1 MNGYEMLGIAV
12 ANGIIYFL
20 CSAILGLIICCIF
33 CIFTMDDINGADLDN
48 FPACAWIGGCIVC
61 VVMVLRCIY

>member
-1 MNGYEMLGIAV
+1 MNGYEILGKAV
-12 ANGIIYFL
+12 VYGIIYFL
-20 CSAILGLIICCIF
+20 SSAFLGLIICCV
-33 CIFTMDDINGADLDN
+33 FTGDTINGADLDN

>member
-1 MNGYEMLGIAV
+1 MNGYEILGKAV
-12 ANGIIYFL
+12 VYGIIYFL
-20 CSAILGLIICCIF
+20 SSAFLGIICCV
-33 CIFTMDDINGADLDN
+33 FTGDAINGANLDN

>member
-20 CSAILGLIICCIF
+20 CSAILGLIICCV
-33 CIFTMDDINGADLDN
+33 FTGDAINGADLDSY
-48 FPACAWIGGCIVC
+48 PLCAWIGGCIVC

>member
-12 ANGIIYFL
+12 ANEIIYFL
-20 CSAILGLIICCIF
+20 CSAILGLIICCV
-33 CIFTMDDINGADLDN
+33 FTGDAINGADLDN
-48 FPACAWIGGCIVC
+48 CPLCAWIGGCIVC

>member
-20 CSAILGLIICCIF
+20 GSAILGAIICC
-33 CIFTMDDINGADLDN
+33 FTGDSINGADLDTY
-48 FPACAWIGGCIVC
+48 PLCAWIGGCIVC